1 MRRWIA
7 PLITFTIVLLLCPQT
22 WAASPTEQLR
32 GFFAAAT
39 RILVDPRPEAR
50 PEERLSAIRMIVA
63 DMFDFREAAQ
73 LSLGPEW
80 TARTPAERVEFVR
93 LFADLVE
100 RSRPRRSSK
109 PPL

>member
-7 PLITFTIVLLLCPQT
+7 PLITFTLVLLLCPQT

-50 PEERLSAIRMIVA
+50 KQMTLA
-63 DMFDFREAAQ
+63 
-73 LSLGPEW
+73 
-80 TARTPAERVEFVR
+80 
-93 LFADLVE
+93 
-100 RSRPRRSSK
+100 
-109 PPL
+109 